1 MNRNCGNPWRL
12 RASTAI
18 VIAAALIA
26 GCAETSRPT
35 ATGKG
40 KVRGI
45 NSIVTSPEL
54 IFLTEERPMGNINYR
69 GVAGF
74 TEWDNLTYN
83 FNFDVI
89 RPNAAEAERLATQVI
104 DVLADVEHTTVLT
117 GTIAN
122 PSLLYWETEAREWD
136 GSETVFE
143 VDFFHASP
151 LLGQV
156 DVYYD
161 LEGTAPVVGNEVGT
175 LGFGDRIPYVERE
188 QDDYELIL
196 TAPGD
201 PSTVIFQSPGVPRL
215 PRERI
220 TFALYDTDPSIVAD
234 AGVGIIF
241 ESGVSQ
247 GIPDVNSP
255 PQLRLTHASFGVGNI
270 DGYLNNDFGTVVF
283 PNVGFDQSSAYVEF
297 SETILP
303 VDVTP
308 TGDPATLLVEADIQ
322 RLANTRRSMLFWG
335 LPGAHFLRVLLHDAR
350 PIEIFPVVRLTH
362 LSSNVDD
369 VDIYVVAPGTVLDE
383 TVVPLFNGAIPGI
396 STGFFAVE
404 VGMTEY
410 VVTLPGEKTPIAAPV
425 VFDQAAGEVLDLIVV
440 DTADPAT
447 VEIRIFDSI
456 P

>member
-1 MNRNCGNPWRL
+1 M
-12 RASTAI
+12 
-18 VIAAALIA
+18 
-26 GCAETSRPT
+26 
-35 ATGKG
+35 
-40 KVRGI
+40 RGI

-54 IFLTEERPMGNINYR
+54 IFLTEERPMGNVNYR

-74 TEWDNLTYN
+74 TQWDDLSYN

-89 RPNAAEAERLATQVI
+89 RPNAAEAERLATQAI
-104 DVLADVEHTTVLT
+104 DVVANFEHTTVLT

-122 PSLLYWETEAREWD
+122 PSLLYWEAEAREWD
-136 GSETVFE
+136 GTESVYE
-143 VDFFHASP
+143 VDFVHLSP
-151 LLGQV
+151 QLGQV

-161 LEGTAPVVGNEVGT
+161 LTGTVPVVGNELGT
-175 LGFGDRIPYVERE
+175 LDFGDRIPYLELE

-201 PSTVIFQSPGVPRL
+201 PSTIIFQSPGVTRL

-220 TFALYDTDPSIVAD
+220 TFALYDTDPSIVA
-234 AGVGIIF
+234 ATGVGIIF
-241 ESGVSQ
+241 ESGASQ
-247 GIPDVNSP
+247 GVPDVNSP
-255 PQLRLTHASFGVGNI
+255 PQLRLSHASFGVGNI

-283 PNVGFDQSSAYVEF
+283 PNVGFDQSSPYIES
-297 SETILP
+297 SETVLP

-308 TGDPATLLVEADIQ
+308 TGDPATVLVEADIQ
-322 RLANTRRSMLFWG
+322 RINNSRRSLLFWG
-335 LPGAHFLRVLLHDAR
+335 LPGTHFLRVLQHDAR

-362 LSSNVDD
+362 LSANVDD

-410 VVTLPGEKTPIAAPV
+410 IITLPGEKTPIAAPV

-440 DTADPAT
+440 DTADPAV

>member
-1 MNRNCGNPWRL
+1 M
-12 RASTAI
+12 
-18 VIAAALIA
+18 
-26 GCAETSRPT
+26 
-35 ATGKG
+35 
-40 KVRGI
+40 RGI

-69 GVAGF
+69 AVAGF
-74 TEWDNLTYN
+74 SQWDDLTYN

-89 RPNAAEAERLATQVI
+89 RPNALESERLATQFV
-104 DVLADVEHTTVLT
+104 DVLADFEHTIVLA

-122 PSLLYWETEAREWD
+122 PSLLYWEAEERDWD
-136 GSETVFE
+136 GTETVFE
-143 VDFFHASP
+143 VDFFNASP

-156 DVYYD
+156 DVYFA
-161 LEGTAPVVGNEVGT
+161 LEGTVPVVGNEVGT
-175 LGFGDRIPYVERE
+175 LGFGDRIPYIELE
-188 QDDYELIL
+188 QNDYELIL

-201 PSTVIFQSPGVPRL
+201 PATIIFQSPGVSRL

-220 TFALYDTDPSIVAD
+220 TIALYDTDPSIVA
-234 AGVGIIF
+234 AVGVGIIF
-241 ESGVSQ
+241 EGGVSQ

-270 DGYLNNDFGTVVF
+270 DGYLNEDFGTVVF
-283 PNVGFDQSSAYVEF
+283 PNVGFDQSSPYIEF

-308 TGDPATLLVEADIQ
+308 TGDATTILVEADIQ
-322 RLANTRRSMLFWG
+322 RINNSRRSMLFWG
-335 LPGAHFLRVLLHDAR
+335 APGAHFLRVLQHDAR

-362 LSSNVDD
+362 LSSNVED

-383 TVVPLFNGAIPGI
+383 TVVPLFNSAIPGI

-410 VVTLPGEKTPIAAPV
+410 IITLPGEKTPIAAPA

-447 VEIRIFDSI
+447 VDIRIFDSI